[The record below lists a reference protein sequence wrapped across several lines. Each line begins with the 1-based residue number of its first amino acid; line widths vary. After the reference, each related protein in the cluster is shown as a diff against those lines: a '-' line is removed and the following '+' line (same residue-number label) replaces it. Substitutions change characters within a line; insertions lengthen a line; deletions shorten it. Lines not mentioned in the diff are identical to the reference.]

1 MGLPARYRWFKRVNF
16 DNDAVRLGL
25 KIVMDVLRPRLLEKK
40 TMATDDDLE
49 FALKRKLL
57 REAYELQ

>member
-1 MGLPARYRWFKRVNF
+1 MNF